1 MTQLACRLQQKMAVP
16 AWHRSSVCDVI
27 ITISFNFLVH
37 QIYNSNDVQ
46 AATKD
51 GRAGVAPFFCV

>member
-1 MTQLACRLQQKMAVP
+1 MPSSPIQLIFLD
-16 AWHRSSVCDVI
+16 HRI
-27 ITISFNFLVH
+27 NNPT
-37 QIYNSNDVQ
+37 DVQ